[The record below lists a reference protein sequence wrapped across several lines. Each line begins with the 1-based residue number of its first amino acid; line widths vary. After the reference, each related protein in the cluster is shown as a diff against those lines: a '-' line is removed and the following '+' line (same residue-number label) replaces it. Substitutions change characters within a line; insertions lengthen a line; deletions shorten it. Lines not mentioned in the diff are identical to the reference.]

1 MLEFSM
7 DNEDIVTI
15 ERPTVK
21 TLMQGIKSAIA
32 LDVAPGH
39 TGVVI
44 WNGKETEEYGFSL
57 TEPNKTDYSWLY
69 KLRKEFKE
77 KLIDIVKNRYFEHC
91 IIEGVYGGEN
101 VDTTLQLAEIND
113 VIDELIDTNVCIVD
127 NFYRLRPT
135 EWMSKYRLIY
145 KQSGKLVSKVETQG
159 LLEYLDYSFYNKY
172 KDNPDSKKEAEKK
185 GVLDKKSLFFE
196 DICDACGMLIA
207 VAAMVKIESKD
218 KKEKPLKISF
228 KKDIKM
234 VYVEHLEDCNKN
246 RDKRLREEKIEVKL
260 GKNLK
265 DSIIKCVEEDREKV
279 MYANVPVMKLG
290 AFGIENKFTFYKSGE
305 GYIVFYLKEKKV

>member
-1 MLEFSM
+1 MIQEI
-7 DNEDIVTI
+7 DNPEIISI

-21 TLMQGIKSAIA
+21 TLLKGIKSAIA

-44 WNGKETEEYGFSL
+44 WNGKDTEEYGFSL
-57 TEPNKTDYSWLY
+57 TEPDKKDYRWLY

-77 KLIDIVKNRYFEHC
+77 KLTEIVKSRYFEYC

-101 VDTTLQLAEIND
+101 VDTTIQLVEIND

-145 KQSGKLVSKVETQG
+145 RQSGKLVSKVETQG
-159 LLEYLDYSFYNKY
+159 LLDYLDYGFYKKY
-172 KDNPDSKKEAEKK
+172 KDNPEGKREAEKK
-185 GVLDKKSLFFE
+185 GIKDKKSLFFE

-207 VAAMVKIESKD
+207 VAAIVKIESKEE
-218 KKEKPLKISF
+218 KEKPLKISL

-234 VYVEHLEDCNKN
+234 VYVEKLEDCNKN
-246 RDKRLREEKIEVKL
+246 RDKRLREEKIEVSL

-265 DSIIKCVEEDREKV
+265 DSILKCVETEREKV

-290 AFGIENKFTFYKSGE
+290 AFGIENKFTYYKSGQ
-305 GYIVFYLKEKKV
+305 GYIVFYLKGPKV